1 MNQKAIILIADD
13 DEDDCFL
20 VQSALEACC
29 LVNPT
34 VFVSN
39 GLDLLDYLRKD
50 EEQPVGLILLD
61 LNMPRM
67 DGREALKVLKS
78 DVQLR
83 KIPVVVLTTSKAQRD
98 VDECYEL
105 GANCYI
111 AKPDSFEIFNDTIST
126 LVKFWINLSQLPI
139 VRKLRIDD

>member
-13 DEDDCFL
+13 DEDDRFL
-20 VQSALEACC
+20 VQSALEECSLA
-29 LVNPT
+29 NPT
-34 VFVSN
+34 VFVNN

-67 DGREALKVLKS
+67 DGRQTLKVLKS
-78 DVQLR
+78 DAQLR
-83 KIPVVVLTTSKAQRD
+83 RIPVVILTTSKSQRD
-98 VDECYEL
+98 IEECYEL

-111 AKPDSFEIFNDTIST
+111 AKPDSFEIFNDTIFT

-139 VRKLRIDD
+139 VHQ